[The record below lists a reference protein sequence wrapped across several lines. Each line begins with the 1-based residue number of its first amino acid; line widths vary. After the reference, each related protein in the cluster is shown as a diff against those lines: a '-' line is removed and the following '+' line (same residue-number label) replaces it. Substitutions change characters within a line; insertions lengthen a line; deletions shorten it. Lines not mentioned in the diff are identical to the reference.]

1 MPTVLTR
8 AATEPC
14 ELGANVMTK
23 NAAGRP
29 GRPGPEIRCTGTAVL
44 PPPRDGG
51 APQGLPGLGIDVAR
65 VHGDTAVVAVTG
77 EIDLHTAD
85 TLRARLV
92 ALHATGLRHL
102 VVDFG
107 GVAFCDATGLG
118 SLVAAH
124 NEISADGGRISLARV
139 RPAQRRLLRITG
151 LHRLFPL
158 HNDPDEAC
166 V

>member
-1 MPTVLTR
+1 
-8 AATEPC
+8 
-14 ELGANVMTK
+14 MTK
-23 NAAGRP
+23 NAAGRA

-44 PPPRDGG
+44 APPRDAA
-51 APQGLPGLGIDVAR
+51 APAALPGLEIDLGR
-65 VHGDTAVVAVTG
+65 VRGDTAIVAVSG

-92 ALHATGLRHL
+92 ALHASGLRSL
-102 VVDFG
+102 VVDFA

-118 SLVAAH
+118 ALVAAH
-124 NEISADGGRISLARV
+124 NEISAGDGRIALARV

-151 LHRLFPL
+151 LHRLFTV
-158 HNDPDEAC
+158 HNDPDEAF

>member
-1 MPTVLTR
+1 M
-8 AATEPC
+8 
-14 ELGANVMTK
+14 
-23 NAAGRP
+23 
-29 GRPGPEIRCTGTAVL
+29 
-44 PPPRDGG
+44 
-51 APQGLPGLGIDVAR
+51 DVAR